1 MDIAAKAE
9 LDEEPYYKLMW
20 HFAGVEI
27 LDFDTLHRVFT
38 DYCEKDEAAYGSTS
52 VGDDDE
58 AARIISLREHV
69 PSLDATTLED
79 VFGELEKGLGK
90 AIRNGVLA
98 QTLVEQ
104 GEAQLNDHFL
114 AYGGVEGVLKIK
126 ESAFVS
132 QMPKENPHPIGHKEN
147 PEHIVLDLARF
158 GMAGEKST
166 DAISEGAF
174 MRKW

>member
-20 HFAGVEI
+20 HFAGVEM

-38 DYCEKDEAAYGSTS
+38 DYREKDEAAYGSTS

-58 AARIISLREHV
+58 AARIITFWEHV
-69 PSLDATTLED
+69 ASLDATTLED

-98 QTLVEQ
+98 QSLVDQ
-104 GEAQLNDHFL
+104 GEAQLNDLFSRM
-114 AYGGVEGVLKIK
+114 E
-126 ESAFVS
+126 VS
-132 QMPKENPHPIGHKEN
+132 K
-147 PEHIVLDLARF
+147 VC
-158 GMAGEKST
+158 
-166 DAISEGAF
+166 
-174 MRKW
+174 